1 MKTDRRNGKILL
13 VDDTP
18 SAVGLVRT
26 ALENEGYVIFVATSG
41 EKAIKRAEL
50 TVPDLILLDIMMPG
64 MDGFETCIRL
74 KALDKT
80 RDVPVIFMS
89 ARTDTFDKVKG
100 FNLGAV
106 DYITK
111 PIDTEELLSRVNTH
125 LTIAC
130 LQRELKKINA
140 ELEERVSARTEE
152 LHVSNLQLKEEISE
166 RKQAEKAILK
176 AKKDWERTFDTV
188 PDLVAILDT
197 DYRIVRVN
205 KAMADRLGLTP
216 EECVGQ
222 TCYCAVHGMDEP
234 PSFCPHAQLLK
245 DGREHMVEVREERL
259 GGDFII
265 STSPIFDSEGHLTG
279 SVHVARDITERKMLE
294 DKLRQA
300 YKMEAIGTL
309 AGGIAHDFN
318 NILAAIVGYTEM
330 LESSIEK
337 ESLEYDYVTQVL
349 KAGGRAKELVQQILA
364 FSRESDHELKPIQ
377 IKFPIK
383 EALKLIRASLPTTI
397 EIRRDIQADT
407 TVMADP
413 TQIHQ
418 VIMNLCTNAGHAM
431 REKGGT
437 LDVSLR
443 NADFGIENGDLG
455 LGNGN
460 LKSGIGLVPGPYVK
474 LSVSDSG
481 CGMPPHIVTRIFD
494 PFFTTKE
501 KGVGT
506 GMGLSVVHG
515 IVKSHGGAIDVYSEP
530 GQGTTF
536 NVFLPALESR
546 SEAETRFDK
555 PIPGGSENI
564 LFVDDEQMIA
574 DVIDRALKSLGYHV
588 VTRTS
593 SMEALELFQEEPDR
607 FDIVITDMTM
617 PKMTGRQL
625 AEKLIQIRPNLPI
638 ILITGFSTAID
649 EETASA
655 AGIRAIIFKPIL
667 KRDIAEAIRKV
678 LDQKD

>member
-1 MKTDRRNGKILL
+1 
-13 VDDTP
+13 
-18 SAVGLVRT
+18 
-26 ALENEGYVIFVATSG
+26 
-41 EKAIKRAEL
+41 
-50 TVPDLILLDIMMPG
+50 
-64 MDGFETCIRL
+64 
-74 KALDKT
+74 
-80 RDVPVIFMS
+80 
-89 ARTDTFDKVKG
+89 
-100 FNLGAV
+100 
-106 DYITK
+106 
-111 PIDTEELLSRVNTH
+111 
-125 LTIAC
+125 
-130 LQRELKKINA
+130 
-140 ELEERVSARTEE
+140 
-152 LHVSNLQLKEEISE
+152 
-166 RKQAEKAILK
+166 
-176 AKKDWERTFDTV
+176 
-188 PDLVAILDT
+188 
-197 DYRIVRVN
+197 
-205 KAMADRLGLTP
+205 MANRLGLEP
-216 EECVGQ
+216 GECVGQ
-222 TCYCAVHGMDEP
+222 TCYSVVHGMDQP
-234 PSFCPHAQLLK
+234 PLFCPHAQLLK
-245 DGREHMVEVREERL
+245 DGREHIVEAREERL

-279 SVHVARDITERKMLE
+279 SVQVARDITERKMME

-337 ESLEYDYVTQVL
+337 ESLEYDYVTQML
-349 KAGGRAKELVQQILA
+349 KAGGRAKDLVQQILA
-364 FSRESDHELKPIQ
+364 FSRESDHEFEPIQ

-383 EALKLIRASLPTTI
+383 EALKLIRASLPATI
-397 EIRRDIQADT
+397 EIQRDIQADAM
-407 TVMADP
+407 VLADP

-418 VIMNLCTNAGHAM
+418 VVMNLCTNADHAM
-431 REKGGT
+431 QERGGI
-437 LDVSLR
+437 LGVSLR
-443 NADFGIENGDLG
+443 NADFGIGNGDLG

-474 LSVSDSG
+474 LSVSDTG

-546 SEAETRFDK
+546 SEAETRVDK
-555 PIPGGSENI
+555 PIFGGSENI
-564 LFVDDEQMIA
+564 LFVDDEHMVV
-574 DVIDRALKSLGYHV
+574 DVMGKALKSLGYHV

-607 FDIVITDMTM
+607 FDMVITDMTM

-649 EETASA
+649 EETAPA
-655 AGIRAIIFKPIL
+655 AGIQAIIFKPIL
-667 KRDIAEAIRKV
+667 KRDIAEAVRKI
-678 LDQKD
+678 LDQEAKSGEKKKNLTG

>member
-1 MKTDRRNGKILL
+1 
-13 VDDTP
+13 
-18 SAVGLVRT
+18 
-26 ALENEGYVIFVATSG
+26 
-41 EKAIKRAEL
+41 
-50 TVPDLILLDIMMPG
+50 MPG
-64 MDGFETCIRL
+64 MDGFETCSQL

-80 RDVPVIFMS
+80 RDIPVMFMS

-100 FNLGAV
+100 FNLGGV

-111 PIDTEELLSRVNTH
+111 PIEIEELLSRVKTH
-125 LTIAC
+125 LTIAY

-140 ELEERVSARTEE
+140 ELEERVSARTED
-152 LHVSNLQLKEEISE
+152 LHMSNLQLKEEISE
-166 RKQAEKAILK
+166 RRQAERAILK

-197 DYRIVRVN
+197 NYRIVRVN

-216 EECVGQ
+216 AECVGQ

-259 GGDFII
+259 GGDFIV

-279 SVHVARDITERKMLE
+279 SVHVSRDITERKMLE

-318 NILAAIVGYTEM
+318 NILAAIIGYAEI
-330 LESSIEK
+330 LGERFQLK
-337 ESLEYDYVTQVL
+337 SLEYEYLTQLL
-349 KAGGRAKELVQQILA
+349 KAGGRARDLVKQILA
-364 FSRESDHELKPIQ
+364 FSRESVHELKPTQ

-383 EALKLIRASLPTTI
+383 EALKLIRASLPSTI
-397 EIRRDIQADT
+397 EIQQDIQGDV
-407 TVMADP
+407 TVLADP

-418 VIMNLCTNAGHAM
+418 VVMNLCTNAGHAM
-431 REKGGT
+431 QENGGT
-437 LDVSLR
+437 LEVSLH
-443 NADFGIENGDLG
+443 DVEFG
-455 LGNGN
+455 LGNGD
-460 LKSGIGLVPGPYVK
+460 LKSEIGLAPGPYVK
-474 LSVSDSG
+474 LSVSDTG
-481 CGMPPHIVTRIFD
+481 CGMPSHIINRIFD

-515 IVKSHGGAIDVYSEP
+515 IVESHNGGIYVRSEP
-530 GQGTTF
+530 GKGTTVD
-536 NVFLPALESR
+536 VFLPAIERR
-546 SEAETRFDK
+546 SDAETEIYK
-555 PIPGGSENI
+555 PIPGGLENI
-564 LFVDDEQMIA
+564 LYVDDEQMI
-574 DVIDRALKSLGYHV
+574 VEIIDCALKSLGYHV

-593 SMEALELFQEEPDR
+593 SLEALELFKKEPDR

-617 PKMTGRQL
+617 PKMTGQRL
-625 AEKLIQIRPNLPI
+625 AEKLIQIRPDIPV

-649 EETASA
+649 EEKASA
-655 AGIRAIIFKPIL
+655 AGLQAVIFKPIL
-667 KRDIAEAIRKV
+667 KRDLAETIRKV